1 LLEGFLVAL
10 VVAGD
15 WVVALWMVLGEVVRP
30 VWVVVEKMRSLAT
43 CVGITISVW
52 VGVDLRTLVEI
63 GWALLVV
70 AGGLLRLCLVWL
82 LLVVVR
88 LLSEKFR
95 ILLGRAHQI
104 SIVRQA
110 WFLVGVLMIGGGI
123 HEWVIITTIHWLT

>member
-1 LLEGFLVAL
+1 
-10 VVAGD
+10 
-15 WVVALWMVLGEVVRP
+15 MVLGEVVGS
-30 VWVVVEKMRSLAT
+30 VWVVVEKMRSLASR
-43 CVGITISVW
+43 VGVKITVW
-52 VGVDLRTLVEI
+52 VGVELWTLVEI

-70 AGGLLRLCLVWL
+70 VGGLLRLCLVWL

-88 LLSEKFR
+88 LLSEKFW
-95 ILLGRAHQI
+95 ILRGRAHQI